1 MRMKKVAADMAA
13 TVEMWVWGCN
23 RITKNVAWRAILPD
37 GQYLVTVGAVGL
49 RERKKLDTRRALS
62 DAAMTLTFDRGL
74 ENVTREDIAKLAGVS
89 LRTFNNYFTGK
100 YEALA
105 YRQIERIRRSIDLL
119 RERPADE
126 PLWTSITESVI
137 APLDA
142 DLEDAGGAENA
153 VPTRQQL
160 VEVRK
165 LLMIPEIRDATFRG
179 MFDDWVAVI
188 AERAGTEPSDL
199 YPRLV
204 AAVVRAVGD
213 VAMDEY
219 AAADPPVSFASL
231 LREGFAAVAAGLP
244 EPGRKS

>member
-13 TVEMWVWGCN
+13 TVEACAWGSN
-23 RITKNVAWRAILPD
+23 RFSERVAQCAMLPGVQD
-37 GQYLVTVGAVGL
+37 LARVVAVGL

-62 DAAMTLTFDRGL
+62 DAALTLTFDRGL

-105 YRQIERIRRSIDLL
+105 YRQIERLRRSIDLL
-119 RERPADE
+119 RERPVGE
-126 PLWTSITESVI
+126 PLWTSIAESVI
-137 APLDA
+137 APLD
-142 DLEDAGGAENA
+142 DELGDVGGADSA

-160 VEVRK
+160 VEIRK

-179 MFDDWVAVI
+179 MFDEWVAAI
-188 AERAGTEPSDL
+188 AERAGTEPSDM

-219 AAADPPVSFASL
+219 AAADPPVPFASL

-244 EPGRKS
+244 EPGRKP